1 MEFNLIEQ
9 SFNEKEITVTHND
22 TASKYGS
29 GLIDVFATP
38 AMVGLMENTAMNCVA
53 DQLPEG
59 YITLGIEINT
69 VHQKA
74 TPVGMKVVCKAIL
87 SKVEGKKLFFELI
100 AHDEKGGLIGKGT
113 HIRYIVNAKQFM
125 EKLKEQN
132 L

>member
-9 SFNEKEITVTHND
+9 SFYEKEITVTHND

-69 VHQKA
+69 NHQKA

-100 AHDEKGGLIGKGT
+100 ANDEKGLIGKGT

>member
-9 SFNEKEITVTHND
+9 SFYEKEITVTHND

-38 AMVGLMENTAMNCVA
+38 AMIGLMENTAMNCVA
-53 DQLPEG
+53 NQLPEG

-69 VHQKA
+69 NHQKA
-74 TPVGMKVVCKAIL
+74 TPVGMKVVCKATL

-100 AHDEKGGLIGKGT
+100 AKDEKGLIGKGT

>member
-1 MEFNLIEQ
+1 MEFNLKEQ
-9 SFNEKEITVTHND
+9 SFYEKEITVTHND

-59 YITLGIEINT
+59 YITLGIEININ
-69 VHQKA
+69 HQKA

-87 SKVEGKKLFFELI
+87 NKVEGKKLFFELI
-100 AHDEKGGLIGKGT
+100 AKDEKGLIGKGT